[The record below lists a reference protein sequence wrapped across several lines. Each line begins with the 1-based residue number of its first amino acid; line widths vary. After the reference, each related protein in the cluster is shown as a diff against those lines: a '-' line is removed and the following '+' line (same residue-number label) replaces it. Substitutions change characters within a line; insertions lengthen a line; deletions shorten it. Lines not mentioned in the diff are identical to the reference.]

1 MSPPSKATMTWNARA
16 TQSGPPIH
24 LKWSMHR
31 RKNVSISLTT
41 SDGKSPASA
50 PNIPVRHIR
59 PSRSI
64 SLQNIE
70 FQWQGRGN

>member
-1 MSPPSKATMTWNARA
+1 
-16 TQSGPPIH
+16 
-24 LKWSMHR
+24 MHR
-31 RKNVSISLTT
+31 RKNVSISSTT
-41 SDGKSPASA
+41 SDGKPPASA

-70 FQWQGRGN
+70 FEWQGHGN

>member
-16 TQSGPPIH
+16 TKSGPPIH

-31 RKNVSISLTT
+31 RKNVSISSTT
-41 SDGKSPASA
+41 SDGKPPASA